1 MCIIFLCLFVDFSIK
16 DHNLKYNNFSFKNNT
31 IEISKWSKIVINTM
45 RTNNNFMSEQ
55 NCDYFPFLIYI
66 LFPKF
71 SSILAF
77 NLNKIIKR
85 AQELDQENCIFDLWL
100 RLAAYCISPDIVGG
114 CTENDVKLQEINK
127 LIIDLILAS
136 CTCCP

>member
-1 MCIIFLCLFVDFSIK
+1 M
-16 DHNLKYNNFSFKNNT
+16 
-31 IEISKWSKIVINTM
+31 
-45 RTNNNFMSEQ
+45 
-55 NCDYFPFLIYI
+55 

-127 LIIDLILAS
+127 LIIRSYPCIMHVLSLTLVNLDVFPQNSAIESQSLVRKFNVSGLIDLMELKKKSSLLIS
-136 CTCCP
+136 